1 MRTDGHI
8 CLSSPS
14 LAQPLPGG
22 PRPLLVDRVP
32 GSTVHARARPLATG
46 SAGVIRR
53 PTPTEPTVTRGTRL
67 DDGEQRL
74 AALWEH
80 ELDDAAADAKTA
92 DDVIAAL
99 FSSSPDGEAQTNQR
113 ASTSRTRR
121 STSRASGQRRHARAR
136 PRRAHLPH
144 RLLGAG
150 AAVAAAFALLFVA
163 PDWFGEH
170 PDNVATKARPQAGH
184 AATAVARGRA
194 AQPERTVRDSRTVR
208 RHHRRPATK
217 QAPEVARPR
226 RKPSRAAHRERDPP
240 TPPPSR
246 SPSARPLAEPAPPHA
261 RRGPVSRPDVV
272 GLRRVSP
279 LLMALHVDARGGL
292 MLLTAAPYD
301 DEIVTHIRSLPE
313 RRYRRQTRDWC
324 IPARR
329 AHLRAVC
336 ALIGELEERSIDV
349 NVSADASARL
359 ARLDVGR
366 AVPPRRRHRGRGRL
380 QPAPSAGVARLAGA
394 PIRRGPQDL
403 DGPADAGRRA
413 GDPRSGRPHRPARDH
428 AASPSRTATI
438 SRAQSTDDTRQARL
452 RRRAHESEAAVAGR
466 ALEALHGRSG
476 LRQPRPRARC
486 CAGHRVVRSH
496 PGQSASGRAV
506 TRARHGRR
514 VRERPV
520 RRRAKLLFGGTTT
533 LWAGC
538 AAPPTFRPSGGLP
551 SI

>member
-1 MRTDGHI
+1 MAYGADCAHRRCALPSEPDPASSRSPNLAPTDAESGATERAGHNQCVARRRAPRDRNATQHAHVGYRRIMRTDGHV

-22 PRPLLVDRVP
+22 PRRLLVDRVP
-32 GSTVHARARPLATG
+32 GSTVPTRREMSSSRPPRPRWPPG
-46 SAGVIRR
+46 RRVSSADPRR
-53 PTPTEPTVTRGTRL
+53 QNPTVTRSTRL

-74 AALWEH
+74 AALWEY

-136 PRRAHLPH
+136 PHRAHLPH

-150 AAVAAAFALLFVA
+150 AAVAATFALLIVT

-170 PDNVATKARPQAGH
+170 SDNVATKARPQAGH

-261 RRGPVSRPDVV
+261 RRVPSV
-272 GLRRVSP
+272 
-279 LLMALHVDARGGL
+279 
-292 MLLTAAPYD
+292 APTSSAC
-301 DEIVTHIRSLPE
+301 DEF
-313 RRYRRQTRDWC
+313 
-324 IPARR
+324 
-329 AHLRAVC
+329 
-336 ALIGELEERSIDV
+336 
-349 NVSADASARL
+349 
-359 ARLDVGR
+359 
-366 AVPPRRRHRGRGRL
+366 PP
-380 QPAPSAGVARLAGA
+380 
-394 PIRRGPQDL
+394 
-403 DGPADAGRRA
+403 
-413 GDPRSGRPHRPARDH
+413 
-428 AASPSRTATI
+428 
-438 SRAQSTDDTRQARL
+438 
-452 RRRAHESEAAVAGR
+452 
-466 ALEALHGRSG
+466 
-476 LRQPRPRARC
+476 C
-486 CAGHRVVRSH
+486 
-496 PGQSASGRAV
+496 
-506 TRARHGRR
+506 
-514 VRERPV
+514 
-520 RRRAKLLFGGTTT
+520 
-533 LWAGC
+533 
-538 AAPPTFRPSGGLP
+538 
-551 SI
+551 